1 MSEARI
7 KKIKEWLLAKEIGS
21 YLVTNL
27 VNIQY
32 LTGFTGSAATCLI
45 SPERVILITDSRY
58 TIQARQQT
66 SNVEVYEYNKPLEG
80 LEAML
85 VDIQPEKL
93 AYEAET
99 VLLSF
104 YKKLTSLLKKIG
116 KIRPVATRN
125 VVENLRQIKDSREI
139 KQICRAVKAAEDA
152 FVEIRPMIRPG
163 VKERDLAL
171 ELEYQMKRHGA
182 RKAAFDTIVA
192 SGPRSALPHAT
203 ATDRIIK
210 DKELVVIDFGCQID
224 GYHSDMTRTFI
235 IGKGKTQQK
244 KIYNIVREAQQR
256 SLALVRE
263 GITAQEVDG
272 GARDFIESCGYGSA
286 FGHGTG
292 HGIGLEVHENPRI
305 SKGNLTVLE
314 TGHIFT
320 VEPGIYLKNIGGVRI
335 EDMVTVTEDGCRI
348 LTSLHREP
356 VSIDY

>member
-1 MSEARI
+1 LSKFRI
-7 KKIKEWLLAKEIGS
+7 KKIKEWLLAKGIDS
-21 YLVTNL
+21 CLVTNL

-32 LTGFTGSAATCLI
+32 LTGFTGSAGTCLI
-45 SPERVILITDSRY
+45 SPGRVFLITDSRY
-58 TIQARQQT
+58 TIQACQQA
-66 SNVEVYEYNKPLEG
+66 SDVEVYEYTKSLEG
-80 LEAML
+80 LEAIL
-85 VDIQPEKL
+85 VDIRPEKL

-99 VLLSF
+99 VSLSF
-104 YKKLTSLLKKIG
+104 YKKLATLLKKIG

-125 VVENLRQIKDSREI
+125 VVENLRRIKDTREI

-152 FVEIRPMIRPG
+152 FTEIRQMIRPG

-192 SGPRSALPHAT
+192 SGPRSALPHAI
-203 ATDRIIK
+203 ASDRIIK
-210 DKELVVIDFGCQID
+210 ERELLVIDFGCQLD

-235 IGKGKTQQK
+235 IGKGRTQQK

-256 SLALVRE
+256 SLALIRE

-272 GARDFIESCGYGSA
+272 GARDFIDSCGYGSA

-292 HGIGLEVHENPRI
+292 HGIGLEVHESPRI
-305 SKGNLTVLE
+305 NKDNRTVLK
-314 TGHIFT
+314 TGHTFT
-320 VEPGIYLKNIGGVRI
+320 VEPGIYLKDIGGIRI

-348 LTSLHREP
+348 LTSLPREP
-356 VSIDY
+356 AAIDC